1 MTFEREA
8 TKKELMAKP
17 KTPTKPDGK
26 KSSSNKEQ
34 HDHLKKIAN
43 QKFGQDERFK
53 SKFVELAMKM

>member
-1 MTFEREA
+1 
-8 TKKELMAKP
+8 MAKP